1 MSGLNFLDNIAAAS
15 EPWQSFLVGV
25 FHHEGQRM
33 RWSEETY
40 KLFGFTPGE
49 VVPTPALML
58 SHVHPLDRVAVERLW
73 MRASLGAAQFC
84 AAFRLID
91 ASGLERRVLMYGQG
105 LGPGQGDFPVVQ
117 GCLFDLTDLFERELR
132 RTTREAVLRATRS
145 HESVDKAVG
154 ILMCHLGITADAALR
169 VLMTGSSHTNI
180 KVRELADELVNIVE
194 ANPSGR
200 GIDAFLKTLR
210 PQRPAQPRLQGR
222 QPPGFRAASPPGLGE
237 GASPWAGAP

>member
-91 ASGLERRVLMYGQG
+91 ALGLERRVLMYGQG

-117 GCLFDLTDLFERELR
+117 GCLFDLTNLFDRELR

-154 ILMCHLGITADAALR
+154 ILMCHLGSTADAALR

-180 KVRELADELVNIVE
+180 KVRELADELVHIVE

-200 GIDAFLKTLR
+200 GIDAFLKTFR

-222 QPPGFRAASPPGLGE
+222 HPPV
-237 GASPWAGAP
+237 